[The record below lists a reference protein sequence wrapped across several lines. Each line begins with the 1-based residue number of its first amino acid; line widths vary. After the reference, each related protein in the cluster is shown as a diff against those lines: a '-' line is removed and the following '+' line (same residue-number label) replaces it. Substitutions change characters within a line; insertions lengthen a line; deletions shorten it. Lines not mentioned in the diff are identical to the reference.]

1 MSTDFSGVTFQ
12 QQKISPS
19 DDGLIRRKLLADGI
33 LYGCDMSYSGTT
45 LTMAAGQL
53 MICGRQ
59 IRHPAAQ
66 NWAVVDATSGYAR
79 LVLTVDLTRTSTKDT
94 FDQVLD
100 TIEYAS
106 SLDGFTALE
115 TSNINI
121 SGTRYQVVLC
131 VVSLGTG
138 GITGITD
145 KLQSIEAAGGGGLN
159 LRVFGSTSAPQ
170 NPKENDIW
178 LQTSVPINGT
188 EIFPITPTWA
198 NAEGHVYIQN
208 IPATGGDLPN
218 FNVTKTVGS
227 AKDIYLWLQLSGA
240 VQQISGTWVRLN
252 GWIYHGSQ
260 WYQFSAAFSARINVV
275 YPAGSTCTISNG
287 TKTYTAPSTGGYWE
301 CDVDSAGT
309 WTVTAT
315 NGPQSASQSVSIT
328 ASGQT
333 AGVTL
338 SYTLYLYK
346 AGDWREAVTGG
357 WTAYAKSATSG
368 DGQASMPAVT
378 YNSDN
383 VVVSVQSQ
391 YGYPAGMYCTN
402 KKVDLTKYS
411 TLKLDGLCSVD
422 RTYITV
428 WSAIGNYTH
437 DNIVAGVQFTNRSRG
452 TVTLDISSLSG
463 EFYVGFRFLGSQA
476 SPAMT
481 MYNLYAE

>member
-19 DDGLIRRKLLADGI
+19 DDGLIRRKLLANGI

-59 IRHPAAQ
+59 IRHPEAQ

-79 LVLTVDLTRTSTKDT
+79 LVLTIDLTRTSTKDT

-115 TSNINI
+115 TSDINI

-159 LRVFGSTSAPQ
+159 LRVLGGTSAPQ
-170 NPKENDIW
+170 NPRGNDIW
-178 LQTSVPINGT
+178 IQIESTSFEWAFVAAGASVANRAGRVWIKLGNGNTDEFQILKEATPAKQVWLSPIGCVVGDGATWRSLNAYLYQNG
-188 EIFPITPTWA
+188 A
-198 NAEGHVYIQN
+198 
-208 IPATGGDLPN
+208 
-218 FNVTKTVGS
+218 
-227 AKDIYLWLQLSGA
+227 
-240 VQQISGTWVRLN
+240 WV
-252 GWIYHGSQ
+252 
-260 WYQFSAAFSARINVV
+260 QFSATFSARINVV

-287 TKTYTAPSTGGYWE
+287 SKKYTAPSTGGYWE

-338 SYTLYLYK
+338 AYDYK
-346 AGDWREAVTGG
+346 IFNAGGVADYSGG
-357 WTAYAKSATSG
+357 WTIPEPYGSKVESDGIKLYTVSSWQGCQVFTSAPF
-368 DGQASMPAVT
+368 DVT
-378 YNSDN
+378 KYSKLNINVSAYNSARPEASFG
-383 VVVSVQSQ
+383 VSS
-391 YGYPAGMYCTN
+391 GKPNNNMWNGDFTN
-402 KKVDLTKYS
+402 KKNCAAVQS
-411 TLKLDGLCSVD
+411 
-422 RTYITV
+422 IT
-428 WSAIGNYTH
+428 GT
-437 DNIVAGVQFTNRSRG
+437 GVIS
-452 TVTLDISSLSG
+452 LDISSLSG
-463 EFYVGFRFLGSQA
+463 NYYFWIGQDGATWDGSGFTVVTVWL
-476 SPAMT
+476 T
-481 MYNLYAE
+481 

>member
-19 DDGLIRRKLLADGI
+19 DDALIRRKLLADGI

-115 TSNINI
+115 TSDINI

-159 LRVFGSTSAPQ
+159 LRVLGGTSAPQ

-178 LQTSVPINGT
+178 IQIDSTNFEWAFVAAGASVANRAGRVWIKLGNGNADEFQILKKSTPAKQVWLSPIGCVVGDGSTWRSLNAYLYQNG
-188 EIFPITPTWA
+188 A
-198 NAEGHVYIQN
+198 
-208 IPATGGDLPN
+208 
-218 FNVTKTVGS
+218 
-227 AKDIYLWLQLSGA
+227 
-240 VQQISGTWVRLN
+240 WV
-252 GWIYHGSQ
+252 
-260 WYQFSAAFSARINVV
+260 QFSGAFSARINVV

-287 TKTYTAPSTGGYWE
+287 SKKYTAPSTGGYWE

-338 SYTLYLYK
+338 AYDYK
-346 AGDWREAVTGG
+346 IFNAGGVADYSGG
-357 WTAYAKSATSG
+357 WTIPEPYGSKVESDGIKLYTASSWQGCQVFTSAPF
-368 DGQASMPAVT
+368 DVT
-378 YNSDN
+378 KYSKLNINVSAYNSARPEASFG
-383 VVVSVQSQ
+383 VSS
-391 YGYPAGMYCTN
+391 GKPNNNMWNGDFTN
-402 KKVDLTKYS
+402 KKNCAAVQSIKGT
-411 TLKLDGLCSVD
+411 
-422 RTYITV
+422 
-428 WSAIGNYTH
+428 
-437 DNIVAGVQFTNRSRG
+437 GVIS
-452 TVTLDISSLSG
+452 LDISSLSG
-463 EFYVGFRFLGSQA
+463 NYYFWIGQDGATWDGAGFTVVTVWL
-476 SPAMT
+476 T
-481 MYNLYAE
+481 

>member
-33 LYGCDMSYSGTT
+33 LYGCDMSYSGST

-115 TSNINI
+115 TSDINI
-121 SGTRYQVVLC
+121 SGTLYQVVLC

-159 LRVFGSTSAPQ
+159 LRVFGGTSAPL

-178 LQTSVPINGT
+178 IQIDSTNFEWAFVAAGASVANRAGRVWIKLGNGNTDEFQILKKSTPAKQVWLSPIGCVVGDGSTWRSLNAYLYQNG
-188 EIFPITPTWA
+188 A
-198 NAEGHVYIQN
+198 
-208 IPATGGDLPN
+208 
-218 FNVTKTVGS
+218 
-227 AKDIYLWLQLSGA
+227 
-240 VQQISGTWVRLN
+240 WV
-252 GWIYHGSQ
+252 
-260 WYQFSAAFSARINVV
+260 QFSGAFSARINVV

-287 TKTYTAPSTGGYWE
+287 AKTYTAPSTGGYWE

-357 WTAYAKSATSG
+357 WTAYAKSSTSS

-422 RTYITV
+422 RAYITV
-428 WSAIGNYTH
+428 WSAIGNYTQ
-437 DNIVAGVQFTNRSRG
+437 DNIVANAQFTNRSRG

-463 EFYVGFRFLGSQA
+463 EFYVGFKFLGSQA